1 MTRNASAKH
10 MAAQQGSRVHIF
22 DAARGFSVV
31 SMVLFHYCYDLKFIS
46 GVPLEWFAPPLQD
59 IWRASISWA
68 FLFIA
73 GCMCAHSR
81 GNLRRGGIYMAFALL
96 IFVVTTIAAVD
107 VPISFGIIFCM
118 AACTL
123 LEWVL
128 EKMRLSPN
136 GYAAAV
142 ILFVVFLLLLGV
154 PQGRVGVAGLSVA
167 VPRALY
173 GSDYLSWLGF
183 PGPTFASGDYYPLI
197 PYFFMYLTGTACG
210 RHWKQLGYP
219 TWAYGKICRPLEFI
233 GRHALEVYVLHQ
245 PLLLLLT
252 GNFL

>member
-142 ILFVVFLLLLGV
+142 ILFVVFLLLLL
-154 PQGRVGVAGLSVA
+154 PAFPWRFQGPSMGRTTS
-167 VPRALY
+167 
-173 GSDYLSWLGF
+173 LGWAF
-183 PGPTFASGDYYPLI
+183 RDPPLRRGTTTPSSPTSSC
-197 PYFFMYLTGTACG
+197 T
-210 RHWKQLGYP
+210 
-219 TWAYGKICRPLEFI
+219 
-233 GRHALEVYVLHQ
+233 
-245 PLLLLLT
+245 
-252 GNFL
+252 